1 MTTTT
6 TVPSPEEIHDRTRS
20 VLATRIGDAFTDV
33 PSDADLQQALGERY
47 DSLTA
52 MECISAVESEFG
64 IEVDFV
70 ADDVRFWFSS
80 VERIVRFTHERLE
93 DTAALGLG
101 S

>member
-1 MTTTT
+1 MTT
-6 TVPSPEEIHDRTRS
+6 TVPPTEEIHDRTRS
-20 VLATRIGDAFTDV
+20 VLAARIGDAFADV

-52 MECISAVESEFG
+52 MECISAIESEFG

-70 ADDVRFWFSS
+70 GDDVRFWFSS
-80 VERIVRFTHERLE
+80 VERIVRFTQERLE
-93 DTAALGLG
+93 DSVALGHG